1 MRTLIT
7 AMNEAQPREKILR
20 GTEGVGTVTV
30 QMIEERAREIAHSDG
45 RAQTNDLDR
54 TRAREELIGP
64 TSGSERPPTRK
75 DAGRDWQMPL
85 VSTGEK
91 APTVRAEDEKDMP
104 AKLIEE
110 GLEEADHDQRVSSG
124 KTRERHSENQ

>member
-1 MRTLIT
+1 
-7 AMNEAQPREKILR
+7 
-20 GTEGVGTVTV
+20 
-30 QMIEERAREIAHSDG
+30 
-45 RAQTNDLDR
+45 
-54 TRAREELIGP
+54 
-64 TSGSERPPTRK
+64 
-75 DAGRDWQMPL
+75 MPL

-91 APTVRAEDEKDMP
+91 APTVRAEDEQDMP